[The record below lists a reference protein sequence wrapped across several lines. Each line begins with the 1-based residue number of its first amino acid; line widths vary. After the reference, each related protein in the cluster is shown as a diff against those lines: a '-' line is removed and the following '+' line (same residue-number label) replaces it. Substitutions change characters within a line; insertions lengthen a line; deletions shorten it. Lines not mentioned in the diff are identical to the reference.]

1 MVASSVPQ
9 GGTQEVTSHVQGL
22 MQQMQARFEEM
33 SKCIVTRIDEMNSRI
48 DELEQSIDNLM
59 QQSGGDQGEKPAARS
74 KK

>member
-22 MQQMQARFEEM
+22 MQQMQARFDEM
-33 SKCIVTRIDEMNSRI
+33 SKCIISRIDEMSLRI
-48 DELEQSIDNLM
+48 DDLEHSIDDLM
-59 QQSGGDQGEKPAARS
+59 QQSGAEQSQKPAARP